1 MQYNNTYTKICI
13 ECNREFT
20 AHQQFTRYCSAHCNN
35 KYLYKNRDIEAY
47 NTRKRKTIVAPKAR
61 ARHFDRYKN
70 DVNYRLTCVLRAR
83 LNRAIKC
90 NNKTG
95 SAVRDLGCSIG
106 EFKLYIESKFEPG
119 MTWENWSKTGW
130 NLDHK
135 EPLGSFKLE
144 DSEQLKKAC
153 HYSNLQPM
161 WIKDHKLKTVKDIR
175 KIGEL
180 CRG

>member
-1 MQYNNTYTKICI
+1 MKKVFKSISKVCLECGNGFIAHKQSTKYCSQRCNNT
-13 ECNREFT
+13 F
-20 AHQQFTRYCSAHCNN
+20 
-35 KYLYKNRDIEAY
+35 LYKKRDVKAY
-47 NTRKRKTIVAPKAR
+47 NARKRENFKSPKTR
-61 ARHFDRYKN
+61 ARHFYRYN

-90 NNKTG
+90 SNKTG
-95 SAVRDLGCSIG
+95 SAVRDLGCSID
-106 EFKLYIESKFEPG
+106 EFKLHIESKFQSG
-119 MTWENWSKTGW
+119 MTWDNWSKTGW

-135 EPLGSFKLE
+135 EPLGSFNLE

-153 HYSNLQPM
+153 HYTNLQPM
-161 WIKDHKLKTVKDIR
+161 WVKDHKLKTVKDIK